1 MSVESTTFI
10 YSLPINCFFFKWIE
24 GYVQGGFLV
33 DIVQVVYMY
42 THINLIR
49 VIVFMKESKIQYC
62 FRLMMEEKNP

>member
-1 MSVESTTFI
+1 M
-10 YSLPINCFFFKWIE
+10 E